1 MILHCIG
8 LYRNVNF
15 ITVHWC
21 DPIGPLML
29 TLHLALQDVLRWCVL
44 APHLPSCHLAL
55 VLSVCPM
62 QDGQV
67 D

>member
-1 MILHCIG
+1 M
-8 LYRNVNF
+8 
-15 ITVHWC
+15 HWR
-21 DPIGPLML
+21 DLIGPLML

-44 APHLPSCHLAL
+44 ALHPPSCHLAL

-62 QDGQV
+62 QGGQV